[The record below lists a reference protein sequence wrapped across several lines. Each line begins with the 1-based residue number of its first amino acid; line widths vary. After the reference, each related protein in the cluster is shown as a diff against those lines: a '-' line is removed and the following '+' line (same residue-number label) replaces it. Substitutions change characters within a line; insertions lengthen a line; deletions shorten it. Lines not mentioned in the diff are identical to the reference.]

1 MKTKT
6 IASLPDHLLADE
18 TVEFRKIT
26 AIIRALTLEAVEKNL
41 IATGVRGVTIT
52 RVKGYGEYA
61 DFFSR
66 DWMTEHVRIEIFTHR
81 DRVAEIRDAIFAATG
96 TPSPPKL
103 FHRVSPSEA
112 RSAFPLEVRSE
123 RQLRGDVASA
133 GHREL
138 DRDARRAVADYWFH
152 GVTPSRQVTG

>member
-6 IASLPDHLLADE
+6 IASLPDHLLAEE

-41 IATGVRGVTIT
+41 IAAGVRGVTVT

-81 DRVAEIRDAIFAATG
+81 DRVAEIRDAIFAAASTG
-96 TPSPPKL
+96 AKGDGIIAVLPVECVY
-103 FHRVSPSEA
+103 RIRD
-112 RSAFPLEVRSE
+112 RSAAPPE
-123 RQLRGDVASA
+123 RPALI
-133 GHREL
+133 
-138 DRDARRAVADYWFH
+138 
-152 GVTPSRQVTG
+152 